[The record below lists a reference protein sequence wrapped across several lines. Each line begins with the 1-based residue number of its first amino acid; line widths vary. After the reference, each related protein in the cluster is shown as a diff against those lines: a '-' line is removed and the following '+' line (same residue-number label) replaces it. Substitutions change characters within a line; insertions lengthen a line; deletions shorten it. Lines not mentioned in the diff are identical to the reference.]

1 MSLLIGYG
9 TLHLRAF
16 STRTRRI
23 PRERLNVFGKLSDF
37 YWKVLRDLSEPPMNQ
52 KEHNFYEFGPFSLDV
67 TEGVLLRGSEPVR
80 LTPKAF
86 KLLLVLVQNSGHI
99 LDKDE
104 LMKEVWPNVV
114 VEETNLA
121 GNIYALR
128 QVLGEGNDEERYIET
143 IPKRGYRFVARVRE
157 VPDKSPVT
165 RTQGLERSISESAS
179 SKGSVEAPPIGVDR
193 PAKQRSLSRV
203 LLVGV
208 ILFALTGAAFYSWK
222 SGRSRAPDHNVAVKS
237 IAVLPLKNFSGDPA
251 QEYFADGMT
260 EAMINELAKIGSLKV
275 ISRTS
280 TMQYK
285 DTRKTTPEIARELN
299 VDAVVEGS
307 VMRSGDRV
315 RITAQLIRA
324 ATDEHLWAESYDRDL
339 SDVLAL
345 QREIARGIAGE
356 IKIKL
361 TPQEQQRLATTPPTN
376 PSAHEAYLKGLYYW
390 NQAINTP
397 QPNEYDRLLKKSLE
411 SYEQA
416 IKFDP
421 NYALA
426 YSSLATSYHWL
437 ASENS
442 PQFYPNAKEA
452 ALKALALD
460 DTLGQAHGAL
470 AYTIWR
476 HEWDFAGAERE
487 FKKADELTPNSYIW
501 GYAQFLSTIGRHDE
515 AIRKMKIAQDLD
527 PLTMPVKIGAGRTYF
542 QARQYDQAIA
552 QFRRILELNP
562 NQFDAH
568 PGLGA
573 AYMLKGMNEEGIAEF
588 QRVLDLSGGMYA
600 KKDLAWAYAMAGR
613 RNDAFKILD
622 DLKDPSKQKSGS
634 HLNLAIIYGA
644 LGEKEL
650 GLAQLEVAYTKREQE
665 ILWLKVEPQFDG
677 LRSDPRFDD
686 LLRRIGFPQ

>member
-1 MSLLIGYG
+1 
-9 TLHLRAF
+9 
-16 STRTRRI
+16 
-23 PRERLNVFGKLSDF
+23 
-37 YWKVLRDLSEPPMNQ
+37 MNQ
-52 KEHNFYEFGPFSLDV
+52 KDHHFYEFGPFSLDV
-67 TEGVLLRGSEPVR
+67 TEGVLLRGGEPVR

-86 KLLLVLVQNSGHI
+86 TLLLVLVRNSGHI

-128 QVLGEGNDEERYIET
+128 QVLGEGRDEDRYIET
-143 IPKRGYRFVARVRE
+143 IPKRGYRFIARVRE
-157 VPDKSPVT
+157 VPEDSADRILEEHQTFVEGVRESGDSKALLAGAAT
-165 RTQGLERSISESAS
+165 RQAER
-179 SKGSVEAPPIGVDR
+179 PTTRR
-193 PAKQRSLSRV
+193 PLRQV
-203 LLVGV
+203 LIVGV
-208 ILFALTGAAFYSWK
+208 ILGGLAAAGLFYWIL
-222 SGRSRAPDHNVAVKS
+222 GRAKPADGNLRVGS
-237 IAVLPLKNFSGDPA
+237 IAVLPLKNLSGDPE

-260 EAMINELAKIGSLKV
+260 EAMINELAKIGSLRV

-285 DTRKTTPEIARELN
+285 DTRKTAPEIARELN
-299 VDAVVEGS
+299 VDGVVEGS
-307 VMRSGDRV
+307 VMRSGDRI
-315 RITAQLIRA
+315 RITAQLIRG

-339 SDVLAL
+339 RDVLAL

-361 TPQEQQRLATTPPTN
+361 TPQEQQSLATTPAIN
-376 PSAHEAYLKGLYYW
+376 PSAHEAYLKGLYYR

-397 QPNEYDRLLKKSLE
+397 HPKEEERLLKKSLE
-411 SYEQA
+411 YSEQA

-421 NYALA
+421 SYALA
-426 YSSLATSYHWL
+426 YSSLARSYHWL
-437 ASENS
+437 ASGDF

-460 DTLGQAHGAL
+460 DTLAEAHGAL

-487 FKKADELTPNSYIW
+487 FKKADELVPNSYSW
-501 GYAQFLSTIGRHDE
+501 GYAQFLSTIGKHDE
-515 AIRKMKIAQDLD
+515 ALRKMEIAQDLD
-527 PLTMPVKIGAGRTYF
+527 PLTLPLKISLAWTYVF
-542 QARQYDQAIA
+542 ARQYDQAIA
-552 QFRRILELNP
+552 QFRGILELNP

-568 PGLGA
+568 SGLGM
-573 AYMLKGMNEEGIAEF
+573 AYMLKGMNEEGIAEL
-588 QRVLDLSGGMYA
+588 QKVLDFSGGMHGR
-600 KKDLAWAYAMAGR
+600 KDLAWAYAMAGR
-613 RNDAFKILD
+613 RSDAIKILD